1 MGEIKLATDTIDKED
16 IDSLIKWL
24 GTYPRLTKGPLTEEY
39 ETGWSKY
46 LGVKHSIF
54 VNSGSS
60 ANLLMLATLLEAK
73 KINIGDEVI
82 VPALS
87 WATDVSSVI
96 NLGLVPVLCDCN
108 LTDLSLDIDDFNRII
123 NSPRKTPRVVII
135 IPVLGLV
142 PDMPR
147 LKDICSNNNIIMLE
161 DCCEALGSE
170 YNGKKLGTFGDMSSF
185 STYFGHHISTIEGGM
200 VCTNNY
206 NYSQILKS
214 IRSHGWDRDLDQM
227 TKDNY
232 RRYWDVSKFN
242 SLYTFY
248 HSGFNVRATD
258 LQAFLG
264 IDQLKKLDMINKAR
278 NNNFKLYLKYLEM
291 DNMYSRPGCFVSN
304 FAFPIVNTK
313 RDDIAKELEN
323 NDVEARP
330 LICGSMGQQ
339 PFYIRRYSEVKF
351 ENAGL
356 LRDFGMYLP
365 NHHLMTEEDIKVI
378 CSIVKSI

>member
-1 MGEIKLATDTIDKED
+1 MIKLATETIDNKD

-39 ETGWSKY
+39 EAAWSKY
-46 LGVKHSIF
+46 LGVENSLF

-60 ANLLMLATLLEAK
+60 AVMLMLATLLEAK

-87 WATDVSSVI
+87 WATDVSSVV

-108 LTDLSLDIDDFNRII
+108 LIDLSLDIKDLNRII
-123 NSPRKTPRVVII
+123 NSPRETPRVII
-135 IPVLGLV
+135 VVPVLGLV
-142 PDMPR
+142 PDMAK
-147 LKDICSNNNIIMLE
+147 LKELCNKNNIIMLE

-170 YNGKKLGTFGDMSSF
+170 YDGKKLGTFGEMSAF

-200 VCTNNY
+200 VCTDNY

-214 IRSHGWDRDLDQM
+214 IRSHGWDRDLDKT
-227 TKDNY
+227 TKERY
-232 RRYWDVSKFN
+232 RKYWDVSEFN

-264 IDQLKKLDMINKAR
+264 IGQLKKLDKINKAR
-278 NNNFKLYLKYLEM
+278 NKNFKLYLKHLDMGSLYC
-291 DNMYSRPGCFVSN
+291 RPGCFVSN

-313 RDDIAKELEN
+313 RDAI
-323 NDVEARP
+323 VEALEKNNVEVRP

-339 PFYIRRYSEVKF
+339 PFFIRRYSETKL
-351 ENAGL
+351 ENADL
-356 LRDFGMYLP
+356 LRAFGMYLP
-365 NHHLMTEEDIKVI
+365 NHHLITEAD
-378 CSIVKSI
+378 VKSVCEIVNSV